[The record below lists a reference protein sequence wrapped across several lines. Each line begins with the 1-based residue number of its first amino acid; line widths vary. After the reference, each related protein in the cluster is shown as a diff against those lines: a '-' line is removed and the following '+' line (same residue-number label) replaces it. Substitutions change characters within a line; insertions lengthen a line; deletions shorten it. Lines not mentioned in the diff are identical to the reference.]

1 MLDFSNALTLN
12 EACKLAPGTL
22 DGHASAVSLWR
33 WINQGLDTGNGE
45 RLRMHG
51 VRAGNQWFT
60 TRESVAEFV
69 EKMRMCRQR
78 KVAC

>member
-1 MLDFSNALTLN
+1 MVFPMLDFSNALTLN
-12 EACKLAPGTL
+12 EACLLAPGTL

-33 WINQGLDTGNGE
+33 WINQGLVTGNGE

-51 VRAGNQWFT
+51 VRAGNQ
-60 TRESVAEFV
+60 FV